1 VCPCVCS
8 CVCVRVSECVSVCVC
23 PCVCRVCVRRASY
36 SERQRVGGV
45 AQSRQQQQQHRQHQ
59 QQHQHRQQQQH
70 RQHQQRLQQQVA
82 RLWTRMKRGS
92 YSSCSEDSDYKPGGK
107 RQWRKIGRPGRPSLP
122 TVTKPHGQPDEIF
135 RTDLISAMKLPDSGS
150 LVPGQFYLLADP
162 WRPEWER
169 GVQVP
174 VCPESIPVPSFRIL
188 NQGWCS
194 DRWEEP
200 PPHRLLP
207 DPDPDPDDVLR
218 TPPATR
224 DHDRG
229 EEATQYDLDDVD
241 VSWLRA
247 ANGEMTK
254 MGLPPVRERSLEAA
268 LSRLE
273 RRCADSALRALS
285 TEAALGIEFDA
296 DVVCDVCRS
305 PHAEDGNEMVFCD
318 KCDVCV
324 HQACYGIACVPAGS
338 WLCRVC
344 DRGVAAPRCQLCPR
358 RDGAMKPTRSGGKW
372 AHVSCALWIPEV
384 SIGCPEKMEPIT
396 RLSLIPPTRWAL
408 LCCLCHE
415 RTGAC
420 IQCSEHTCVRAFHVT
435 CGFHGGL
442 DMATFL
448 DERTD
453 RVRFRSYCPEHTQ
466 RQQRLQQQQHPQP
479 PSRSPS
485 QASHIGNRGCSLPPS
500 PEFPPDG
507 AGVATTPTGSTDWDW
522 EELPGGRRAA
532 ATGVAAA
539 RRAGGGDDDD
549 GGDGGIADAVAE
561 MRRER
566 LRRLEEEF
574 YTLAGA
580 ADAAP
585 ALGRAGSA
593 SAAAA
598 DLVYQFWKL
607 RRKSGFDRPLLTTP
621 SVPKPAAVPEPHR
634 PPTLSAK
641 SPPPSPS
648 SSSSSSSP
656 AHADDDADEVEG
668 HSEEDGEDEDDEDDE
683 EEAEEEERH
692 AEVAVVTTATTG
704 EEEESAAQ
712 RDMNS
717 LTHLRQNLERA
728 RNLCYMVSR
737 REKLKSALARLHE
750 QLFWRRVQ
758 LALASPPAADAA
770 ADDSGGL
777 CARPSLAGTARKP
790 RGAPRHRKSRDSSSS
805 SDGGSSGAGDGG
817 SSSGSSADGRP
828 GAPRRRKRRRRRQH
842 ARSSASVGR
851 RRGPGTGATDTASAG
866 PRRRGRRSK
875 SAAGATAGA
884 STAAAAATAAPA
896 AVAAAASKRSG
907 AQAVGATKIRVA
919 RSAPAGPSTNWGGF
933 RIPKKPG
940 GAGGGGG
947 VGAGTSAGEVAF
959 PDLEEDVAGRDC
971 DLEAAD
977 EAAGDAAGVEAGGG
991 PLARGSLWSL
1001 ASAAPGREMWPFGR
1015 FRADSGD
1022 PVKAGVSIIC

>member
-1 VCPCVCS
+1 
-8 CVCVRVSECVSVCVC
+8 
-23 PCVCRVCVRRASY
+23 
-36 SERQRVGGV
+36 
-45 AQSRQQQQQHRQHQ
+45 
-59 QQHQHRQQQQH
+59 
-70 RQHQQRLQQQVA
+70 
-82 RLWTRMKRGS
+82 MKRGS

-122 TVTKPHGQPDEIF
+122 TVTKPHGLPDEIF

-174 VCPESIPVPSFRIL
+174 VCPESIP
-188 NQGWCS
+188 
-194 DRWEEP
+194 P
-200 PPHRLLP
+200 PPHHLLP

-229 EEATQYDLDDVD
+229 EEATQYDLDDMD

-466 RQQRLQQQQHPQP
+466 RQQHLQQQQQPQP
-479 PSRSPS
+479 LSRSPS
-485 QASHIGNRGCSLPPS
+485 QASDI
-500 PEFPPDG
+500 
-507 AGVATTPTGSTDWDW
+507 
-522 EELPGGRRAA
+522 
-532 ATGVAAA
+532 
-539 RRAGGGDDDD
+539 
-549 GGDGGIADAVAE
+549 E

-621 SVPKPAAVPEPHR
+621 SVPKPAA
-634 PPTLSAK
+634 
-641 SPPPSPS
+641 
-648 SSSSSSSP
+648 
-656 AHADDDADEVEG
+656 
-668 HSEEDGEDEDDEDDE
+668 
-683 EEAEEEERH
+683 
-692 AEVAVVTTATTG
+692 
-704 EEEESAAQ
+704 EEESAAQ

-758 LALASPPAADAA
+758 LALASPPTAD

-805 SDGGSSGAGDGG
+805 DGGSSCAGDGG

-828 GAPRRRKRRRRRQH
+828 GAPRRHKRRRRRQR

-851 RRGPGTGATDTASAG
+851 RRGPGTGTTDTASAG

-875 SAAGATAGA
+875 SAAGGTAGA
-884 STAAAAATAAPA
+884 STAAAAAATTAASA

-947 VGAGTSAGEVAF
+947 SVGVGTSAGEVAF

-977 EAAGDAAGVEAGGG
+977 EAAADAAGVEAGG

-1001 ASAAPGREMWPFGR
+1001 ASAAPGHEMWPFGR